1 MMLVRVFHVLLD
13 CACIAS
19 TNGAYYSIG
28 FAIVPETE
36 FYKHIL
42 PVVCVEFGSV
52 VHCSRGISPVVLN
65 WSII

>member
-1 MMLVRVFHVLLD
+1 MMLVRVFHVLLH
-13 CACIAS
+13 CARIAS
-19 TNGAYYSIG
+19 TNGGYYSVS

-42 PVVCVEFGSV
+42 PVVCVEFRSM

-65 WSII
+65 LSII